1 MGLSLIISYWVASQ
15 QTATFIVLM
24 AIFVPSFFL
33 AGLIDPI
40 DRESPQSLLTAWALP
55 TTHFI
60 TISRALFLKG
70 VGLASLVAPS
80 LTLLGMGLAALL
92 MGLALFKKKIV

>member
-1 MGLSLIISYWVASQ
+1 MGRSLIISHWVASQ

-24 AIFVPSFFL
+24 AFFVPSFFL
-33 AGLIDPI
+33 SGLIDPI
-40 DRESPQSLLTAWALP
+40 NQEALQSLLTASAMP

-60 TISRALFLKG
+60 TISRALFLKV
-70 VGLASLVAPS
+70 VGLAPLAAPG

-92 MGLALFKKKIV
+92 IGLALFKKKIA